1 MMPMPIK
8 CWAST
13 MFSAFVLTVLAGAAA
28 GAAPDVL
35 YVSGTG
41 IDELDGTYIREGPI
55 VDDKCLLLDG
65 VLWRSENSKYV
76 IQGFLG
82 RFYIDESGVDY
93 LYEVEYD
100 GCDPGAGL
108 AWHANAR
115 HRDAAALLP
124 DPSVTRAALRYRA
137 HPGVALGTGACESGN
152 VFGVSGGG
160 HTLEQCTSLCDETPN
175 CAGFDWM
182 TDGWECRGYSTIDV
196 SSCEANSLY
205 TIYMRYTADEAAPEE
220 AASLAPFALRV
231 SNAGNSALDG
241 RYLLRR
247 GPPVADDACFLV
259 DGVFWEHELD
269 PRYVIQGVRGAEWYV
284 DEHGVDWF
292 YSSPVASCDPG
303 AGAWAPNDAR
313 GDALPP
319 APVVEAARADCYYE
333 TVQYETY
340 LWEAQYKIC
349 NVDGGLL
356 YTQRLSTNRWIAG
369 LCDVS
374 DEASAAACVERYC
387 AAEPPQGSG
396 GCPDENA
403 DAVPYSPPPPADD
416 AGGSGGKSSKT
427 GGATVAVV
435 AVPAGLG
442 LVLVAAAACYC
453 YSRRRKPRPV
463 AAKPLEV
470 VHKEDAWRGPAQ

>member
-1 MMPMPIK
+1 MP
-8 CWAST
+8 
-13 MFSAFVLTVLAGAAA
+13 
-28 GAAPDVL
+28 
-35 YVSGTG
+35 
-41 IDELDGTYIREGPI
+41 
-55 VDDKCLLLDG
+55 
-65 VLWRSENSKYV
+65 
-76 IQGFLG
+76 
-82 RFYIDESGVDY
+82 
-93 LYEVEYD
+93 
-100 GCDPGAGL
+100 
-108 AWHANAR
+108 
-115 HRDAAALLP
+115 
-124 DPSVTRAALRYRA
+124 
-137 HPGVALGTGACESGN
+137 
-152 VFGVSGGG
+152 
-160 HTLEQCTSLCDETPN
+160 SL
-175 CAGFDWM
+175 
-182 TDGWECRGYSTIDV
+182 V
-196 SSCEANSLY
+196 
-205 TIYMRYTADEAAPEE
+205 
-220 AASLAPFALRV
+220 PFALRV
-231 SNAGNSALDG
+231 SGAGNSALDG

-269 PRYVIQGVRGAEWYV
+269 PRYVIQGVRGGEWYV

-292 YSSPVASCDPG
+292 YSSPVAGCDPG

-313 GDALPP
+313 DDALPP
-319 APVVEAARADCYYE
+319 APVVQAARADCYYD

-349 NVDGGLL
+349 DVDAPL

-435 AVPAGLG
+435 AVPVGLG

-470 VHKEDAWRGPAQ
+470 VHKEEAWRGPAQ